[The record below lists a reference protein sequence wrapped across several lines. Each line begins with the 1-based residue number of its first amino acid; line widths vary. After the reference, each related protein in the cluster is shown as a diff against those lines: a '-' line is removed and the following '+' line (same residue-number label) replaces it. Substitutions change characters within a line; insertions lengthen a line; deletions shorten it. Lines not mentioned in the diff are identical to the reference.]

1 MIGDVVPRLSE
12 EDQFITGVSAAEVS
26 RTCVVQSV
34 LAGTGVFLI
43 SDLVDR
49 LFVSL
54 GMLGVG
60 ALVLVSSVT
69 CFVRPLRRVTRRARE
84 LRAEFDLSVAVLLDL
99 VNIQTAGGAGIE
111 TALVSSAAVG
121 DGWCFDQMRDALSR
135 AQASRTTYWDG
146 LGELGR
152 RAGVSSLVEI
162 AHSAR
167 LSGEHGARI
176 RRSLVT
182 KASSLRARN
191 LARMEHDA
199 HQRTEQ
205 MGLPMVVLFISFL
218 VFIGYPAMAQTMGS
232 L

>member
-1 MIGDVVPRLSE
+1 MKGTRVPALSE
-12 EDQFITGVSAAEVS
+12 QDQFITGVSATEVS
-26 RTCVVQSV
+26 RRCLVQSV
-34 LAGTGVFLI
+34 LVGAGALLISGLVDHFLLSLGVF
-43 SDLVDR
+43 
-49 LFVSL
+49 
-54 GMLGVG
+54 GVA
-60 ALVLVSSVT
+60 ALVVVASVT
-69 CFVRPLRRVTRRARE
+69 GFLRPLRATTRRAVE

-111 TALVSSAAVG
+111 TALVSSASVG
-121 DGWCFDQMRDALSR
+121 DGWCFDRIRDALSR
-135 AQASRTTYWDG
+135 AQASRTTFWDG
-146 LGELGR
+146 LDELGR

-167 LSGEHGARI
+167 LSGEHGARV

-182 KASSLRARN
+182 KAGSLRARN

-205 MGLPMVVLFISFL
+205 MGLPMVILFMSFL